1 MKKII
6 LGFMIVTNL
15 LLANQ
20 EGDKTNNNMFPVIPG
35 VEVPLIPL
43 FPAIPNKGEN
53 VEANEIRQLEKTY
66 TVMMESKV
74 NVFVPLEVISDINL
88 EATVIGDQELELP
101 FEVELNRK
109 PEKKNYYTLKYS
121 QNILD
126 IDGDGQND
134 TYIYSPP
141 FINDKVVKDNYV
153 KIYGGKISK
162 EGTHKK
168 DVYITVEVGGE

>member
-1 MKKII
+1 MKRII
-6 LGFMIVTNL
+6 LGLIIVTNL
-15 LLANQ
+15 LFANQ
-20 EGDKTNNNMFPVIPG
+20 EGNNNVNTIFPVIPG

-43 FPAIPNKGEN
+43 YPAIPTKGEN
-53 VEANEIRQLEKTY
+53 IEEDEVRQLEKTY

-88 EATVIGDQELELP
+88 EATVVGDQELELP

-109 PEKKNYYTLKYS
+109 PEKSNYYVLKYS

-141 FINDKVVKDNYV
+141 YINDKIIKNNYV